1 MSFFNQLFTQSYEII
16 VVLNGCVDN
25 TEQIVDDFCNHY
37 PQIKYINI
45 PQAIGKG
52 GAIIKG
58 FEHAVGNYIS
68 FVDADNS
75 VVPEQFFKIYQT
87 ILHPGV
93 DCVIAS
99 RSLKDSKVVG
109 KTISRQILSKGF
121 NSIVNSIF
129 DFEIKDTQC
138 GGKII
143 TREVYE
149 KVKNHLYINNMAFDV
164 NLLYAVKNSGF
175 TIKEVPIKWV
185 DDEVSTISN
194 PLKISSQ
201 MLVST
206 INLKLKNYKPA
217 IQN

>member
-1 MSFFNQLFTQSYEII
+1 M
-16 VVLNGCVDN
+16 
-25 TEQIVDDFCNHY
+25 
-37 PQIKYINI
+37 
-45 PQAIGKG
+45 
-52 GAIIKG
+52 
-58 FEHAVGNYIS
+58 
-68 FVDADNS
+68 
-75 VVPEQFFKIYQT
+75 
-87 ILHPGV
+87 
-93 DCVIAS
+93 
-99 RSLKDSKVVG
+99 
-109 KTISRQILSKGF
+109 
-121 NSIVNSIF
+121 NSIF

-206 INLKLKNYKPA
+206 INLKLKKL
-217 IQN
+217 